1 MRTVNGGTASG
12 WEIRRD
18 AQLSDNAM
26 EQHARALAVNMRVD
40 GTARLKICGL
50 SREISEMRQLA
61 GRLMSQQEPTMAM
74 EWLLD
79 NARMVEARAAAVGR
93 EKTER
98 LPAHGGVPRLL
109 TLMHEL
115 VVHSDARISEER
127 LMRSVRAF
135 DEVQGLKMREL
146 WKIPTALSMELCAA
160 FLSVSRRVVR
170 AAGQRRDADEWVQ
183 AILSGKAPDMK
194 SMPREEAFFERALH
208 LLHEQEMPEVRAQLE
223 KWLGDRDMDAESLI
237 HAEHE
242 RQAVDRL

>member
-1 MRTVNGGTASG
+1 
-12 WEIRRD
+12 
-18 AQLSDNAM
+18 
-26 EQHARALAVNMRVD
+26 
-40 GTARLKICGL
+40 
-50 SREISEMRQLA
+50 MRQLA

-170 AAGQRRDADEWVQ
+170 AAGQRRDARRMG
-183 AILSGKAPDMK
+183 SGHTQRKGA
-194 SMPREEAFFERALH
+194 
-208 LLHEQEMPEVRAQLE
+208 
-223 KWLGDRDMDAESLI
+223 GI
-237 HAEHE
+237 
-242 RQAVDRL
+242 